1 MPYQSEDKAARNQ
14 LIRFC
19 LYGFLKNLQFFDP
32 FLVLAFRDKGLSF
45 TQIGVLISFRAVFVN
60 LFEVPS
66 GAIADT
72 WGRRRSLIFSMAAYI
87 ASFLLFA
94 AAGSYPAFFP
104 AMLLFAL
111 GESFRTGTHKAM
123 IFQWLNRHRMQKEKS
138 RIYGL
143 TRSWSK
149 QGSAI
154 NSLIA
159 AAIMITSR
167 RYEFVFLLA
176 VPPYL
181 LNIINLLLYPDYLD
195 ENTGNTKSLR
205 ESLRILKSGIKLT
218 FTRLPLAC
226 LVMEDAFFEGVYSV
240 VKEYI
245 QPMLKAMALALPVLL
260 AYSGQTRI
268 ALVVAT
274 TYFILHQINSLA
286 SRLSHRAS
294 TAAGGETALGAM
306 LWIFTGLLYAIML
319 ASLVYGSVYPAIT
332 AFVILSA
339 VLNMWKPAFVSRF
352 HDQADEES
360 AATALS
366 TANQTKSLV
375 IALLAPLLGRTV
387 DFIQNNY
394 SGPNEIYKFW
404 PAALLGIAAAAA
416 GFIANRISA
425 KHNNSRL

>member
-1 MPYQSEDKAARNQ
+1 MPYQSEDKAIRHQ

-60 LFEVPS
+60 LMEVPS

-72 WGRRRSLIFSMAAYI
+72 WGRRRSMIFSMSAYI

-94 AAGSYPAFFP
+94 LADSYTAFFP
-104 AMLLFAL
+104 AMLFFAL
-111 GESFRTGTHKAM
+111 GEAFRTGTHKAM
-123 IFQWLNRHRMQKEKS
+123 IFQWVNKHHLQKEKS

-149 QGSAI
+149 QGSAL

-159 AAIMITSR
+159 AAIMIMSR

-176 VPPYL
+176 IPPYL

-195 ENTGNTKSLR
+195 DHPYKTKSLA
-205 ESLRILKSGIKLT
+205 ESLRILKAGIKLT

-226 LVMEDAFFEGVYSV
+226 LVMEDAFFEGVFSV

-245 QPMLKAMALALPVLL
+245 QPLLKALALALPVML
-260 AYSGQTRI
+260 AWSGQTRI
-268 ALVVAT
+268 ALVVAA
-274 TYFILHQINSLA
+274 TYFLLHQLSSLA

-294 TAAGGETALGAM
+294 TAAGGETALGRL
-306 LWIFTGLLYAIML
+306 LWISAGLLYTIML
-319 ASLVYGSVYPAIT
+319 AALIYGIMPAAVC
-332 AFVILSA
+332 AFILLFV
-339 VLNMWKPAFVSRF
+339 VLNIWKPVFVSRF
-352 HDQADEES
+352 HDQAEEES
-360 AATALS
+360 AATTLS
-366 TANQTKSLV
+366 TANQSKSLV
-375 IALLAPLLGRTV
+375 IAVLAPVLGRAV
-387 DFIQNNY
+387 DFIQNSY
-394 SGPNEIYKFW
+394 TGPNEIFKFW
-404 PAALLGIAAAAA
+404 PVAVLGIAASAA
-416 GFIANRISA
+416 GLVANRISR
-425 KHNNSRL
+425 SPGRT